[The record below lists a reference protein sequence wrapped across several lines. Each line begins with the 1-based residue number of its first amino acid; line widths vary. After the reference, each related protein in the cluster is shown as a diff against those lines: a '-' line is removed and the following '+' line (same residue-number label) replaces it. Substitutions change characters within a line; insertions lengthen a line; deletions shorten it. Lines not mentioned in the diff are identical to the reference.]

1 MGVVGALKVS
11 ELVENHTQFPNEALY
26 TTSFIFAMNK
36 DRYNALPDDLKAVID
51 ANSGLEFSGFAG
63 KMMQASDQGSYDAA
77 VARGNNI
84 ITLSEEQAAEWE
96 AAAEAT
102 TDAWTADMDEK
113 GLDGTG
119 LRKRAAELIVKHS
132 GN

>member
-1 MGVVGALKVS
+1 
-11 ELVENHTQFPNEALY
+11 
-26 TTSFIFAMNK
+26 
-36 DRYNALPDDLKAVID
+36 
-51 ANSGLEFSGFAG
+51 
-63 KMMQASDQGSYDAA
+63 SYDAA